1 MERIFTLAEIE
12 SMKNETRN
20 VIKKIIIKET
30 IDSPKTASEL
40 AHATNGLCST
50 MHIANSIS
58 ANHNYIGTKMNVQ
71 RGRTARRTFAE
82 LDDNGE
88 IVRTF
93 QRNVTLPNLYS
104 AR

>member
-1 MERIFTLAEIE
+1 MEKIFTLSELE
-12 SMKNETRN
+12 SMKKETRN

-30 IDSPKTASEL
+30 IDYPKTAAEL

-58 ANHNYIGTKMNVQ
+58 ANHSYIGTKMNVQ
-71 RGRTARRTFAE
+71 RGRTARKTFAE
-82 LDDNGE
+82 LNDNGE

-93 QRNVTLPNLYS
+93 QRNVSLPNLYS

>member
-30 IDSPKTASEL
+30 IDSPKTAAEL
-40 AHATNGLCST
+40 AKATDGLCST

-58 ANHNYIGTKMNVQ
+58 SNHTYNGTRMNIQ
-71 RGRTARRTFAE
+71 RNRTAKKTFAE
-82 LDDNGE
+82 LDDDGR

-93 QRNVTLPNLYS
+93 QRNVALPNLYS

>member
-1 MERIFTLAEIE
+1 MEKIFTLAEIE

-30 IDSPKTASEL
+30 IDSPKTAAEL
-40 AHATNGLCST
+40 ARATDGLCST

-58 ANHNYIGTKMNVQ
+58 SNHTYIGTKMKDQ
-71 RGRTARRTFAE
+71 RHRKAKRTFAE
-82 LDDNGE
+82 HDDNGR

-93 QRNVTLPNLYS
+93 QTNVRLPNRYAPL
-104 AR
+104 

>member
-30 IDSPKTASEL
+30 IDSPKTAAEL

-50 MHIANSIS
+50 MHIANSIN
-58 ANHNYIGTKMNVQ
+58 ANHSYIGTKMNVQ
-71 RGRTARRTFAE
+71 RNRKARRTFAE
-82 LDDNGE
+82 LNDDGE

>member
-1 MERIFTLAEIE
+1 MERIFTLSEIE

-30 IDSPKTASEL
+30 VDSPKTASEL
-40 AHATNGLCST
+40 ARATNGLCST

-58 ANHNYIGTKMNVQ
+58 SNDSYIGKKMNVY
-71 RGRTARRTFAE
+71 RGRTARKTFAE

-93 QRNVTLPNLYS
+93 QRNVSLPNLYS

>member
-20 VIKKIIIKET
+20 TIKKIIIKET
-30 IDSPKTASEL
+30 IDCPKTAAEL
-40 AHATNGLCST
+40 AHATKGLCST

-58 ANHNYIGTKMNVQ
+58 ANHSYIGAKMNIQ
-71 RGRTARRTFAE
+71 RDRKAKKTFAE
-82 LDDNGE
+82 LNDNGE

-93 QRNVTLPNLYS
+93 QRNVSLPNLYS

>member
-1 MERIFTLAEIE
+1 MEKIFTLSELE
-12 SMKNETRN
+12 SMKKETRN

-30 IDSPKTASEL
+30 IDYPKTAAEL

-58 ANHNYIGTKMNVQ
+58 ANHSYIGTKMNVQ
-71 RGRTARRTFAE
+71 RGRTARKTFAE

-93 QRNVTLPNLYS
+93 QRNVSLPNFYS

>member
-58 ANHNYIGTKMNVQ
+58 SNHSYIGTKMNVQ
-71 RGRTARRTFAE
+71 RGRTARKTFAE

-93 QRNVTLPNLYS
+93 QRNVSLPNLYS

>member
-1 MERIFTLAEIE
+1 MEKIFTLSEIE

-30 IDSPKTASEL
+30 IDSPKTAAEL
-40 AHATNGLCST
+40 AQATDGLCST

-58 ANHNYIGTKMNVQ
+58 SNHTYNGTKMNVQ
-71 RGRTARRTFAE
+71 RNRKAKRTFAE
-82 LDDNGE
+82 LDDNGR

-93 QRNVTLPNLYS
+93 QRNVDLPNLYS
-104 AR
+104 AL

>member
-1 MERIFTLAEIE
+1 MEKIFTLAEIE

-30 IDSPKTASEL
+30 INSPKTAAEL
-40 AHATNGLCST
+40 AHATKGLCST
-50 MHIANSIS
+50 MHIANSIN
-58 ANHNYIGTKMNVQ
+58 ANHSYIGTKMNVQ

-93 QRNVTLPNLYS
+93 QRKVTLPNLYS

>member
-58 ANHNYIGTKMNVQ
+58 SNHTYIGTKMNVQ
-71 RGRTARRTFAE
+71 RGRTARKTFAE

-93 QRNVTLPNLYS
+93 QRNVALPNLYS